1 MIKKTFISVIFIT
14 LFVSPLTQGLAKERD
29 PWVDYFLD
37 QIAGIRVEISRLETD
52 GVVEKLK
59 HDLALEAKVDELSQS
74 VNELRTIVQEQQN
87 LIKELQSKAKQ

>member
-37 QIAGIRVEISRLETD
+37 QIAGIRVEISKLETD
-52 GVVEKLK
+52 GVVEKLR

-74 VNELRTIVQEQQN
+74 IDELRNYCSRATKLDKGAAI
-87 LIKELQSKAKQ
+87 